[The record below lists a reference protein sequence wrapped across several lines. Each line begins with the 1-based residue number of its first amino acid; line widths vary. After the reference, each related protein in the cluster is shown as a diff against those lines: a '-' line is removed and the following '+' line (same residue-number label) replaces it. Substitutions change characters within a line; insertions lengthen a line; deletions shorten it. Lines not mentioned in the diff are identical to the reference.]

1 MKKIFD
7 LTINE
12 LTKQVKKRSFK
23 VILGI
28 ILITAIILPIGIN
41 LFKKESG
48 NDLYKSTEAIVK
60 QYRGQYDELAKSNK
74 VEDKIVNNSIK
85 AQLESW
91 SLKLESDFKQDDWRE
106 EAVQEYEI
114 TYNYILAL
122 KEVENGTNKDVLLKF
137 VSGVDPSEVER
148 YYSLSNEERNKELD
162 KLNRELKKYKKIV
175 LTKDYVTFLNDKNI
189 ELKNRVIEDKNELI
203 SLTKEKST
211 AKEVRKDEI
220 DNRIVEVENEINRL
234 ENSISINEFRLNN
247 KISYDDGEWKNNTL
261 LDLSKLNDEVYMLP
275 QNEEN
280 FNKEM
285 AFSNSKMTYNE
296 YIEKFSL
303 DKIKMKNSIEKDWYS
318 LKNNIPQI
326 DFIKDARSV
335 VINTYDIFIIIAI
348 LVVIILGGG
357 IVANEFSK
365 GTIRLLAIRPISRWK
380 ILLSKLLALLVIG
393 VSIVLG
399 SVIVL
404 LISSGSVYGFD
415 TLKTPILEANGN
427 SIFEVSYLGY
437 FIKNISLSLSGLL
450 FVTGLVF
457 MLSTVTKNTAISVA
471 VSMLI
476 YLGALPITLIL
487 ASNGVGGILKTFIPY
502 IDYSIFNLVDVF
514 KEMIVTNT
522 VVQLSP
528 EFGSIQLLIGFVIMS
543 VISVIVFIKNDIKN

>member
-1 MKKIFD
+1 MNAVLELKDVTKRIGKKELVKGVTFTINKGEIFGFLGPNGAGKTTTIKMITGLYKITEGHIFVDGVNVSKNFKKALKGVGAIIENPEMYGYLTGRENLKIFGRMHD
-7 LTINE
+7 NVDAKRIEEVAKLVKLGNRIDDKVNKYSLGMRQRLGVAQALLHRPKLLILDEPTNGLDPMGIKE
-12 LTKQVKKRSFK
+12 LREMLRELSETEGLSVLASSHLLSEMELMCDRF
-23 VILGI
+23 GI
-28 ILITAIILPIGIN
+28 IDSGKIIGI
-41 LFKKESG
+41 KTISDIKEE
-48 NDLYKSTEAIVK
+48 N
-60 QYRGQYDELAKSNK
+60 
-74 VEDKIVNNSIK
+74 DKIHTYALDISDMDK
-85 AQLESW
+85 A
-91 SLKLESDFKQDDWRE
+91 F
-106 EAVQEYEI
+106 I
-114 TYNYILAL
+114 
-122 KEVENGTNKDVLLKF
+122 
-137 VSGVDPSEVER
+137 
-148 YYSLSNEERNKELD
+148 
-162 KLNRELKKYKKIV
+162 
-175 LTKDYVTFLNDKNI
+175 
-189 ELKNRVIEDKNELI
+189 VIEDIKNDVL
-203 SLTKEKST
+203 
-211 AKEVRKDEI
+211 A
-220 DNRIVEVENEINRL
+220 
-234 ENSISINEFRLNN
+234 
-247 KISYDDGEWKNNTL
+247 
-261 LDLSKLNDEVYMLP
+261 
-275 QNEEN
+275 
-280 FNKEM
+280 
-285 AFSNSKMTYNE
+285 
-296 YIEKFSL
+296 
-303 DKIKMKNSIEKDWYS
+303 KMKNDK
-318 LKNNIPQI
+318 L
-326 DFIKDARSV
+326 
-335 VINTYDIFIIIAI
+335 IIT
-348 LVVIILGGG
+348 
-357 IVANEFSK
+357 FSK
-365 GTIRLLAIRPISRWK
+365 EGFAKVNKRLVLNDIEEYEVKVLAIRPISRWK